1 MTYTV
6 TSALLVFANE
16 GSTVTDA
23 DCEGCNIDALVEG
36 GHLTVQSAVP
46 SNEPVAPEE
55 GA

>member
-6 TSALLVFANE
+6 TSTLLVFASA
-16 GSTVTDA
+16 GSIVTDA
-23 DCEGCNIDALVEG
+23 DCEGCNVEALIEG
-36 GHLTVQSAVP
+36 GHLTPKSAVP

>member
-6 TSALLVFANE
+6 TSGLLVFAAE

-23 DCEGCNIDALVEG
+23 DCEGCNIPALVEG

-46 SNEPVAPEE
+46 SNEPVSPEE